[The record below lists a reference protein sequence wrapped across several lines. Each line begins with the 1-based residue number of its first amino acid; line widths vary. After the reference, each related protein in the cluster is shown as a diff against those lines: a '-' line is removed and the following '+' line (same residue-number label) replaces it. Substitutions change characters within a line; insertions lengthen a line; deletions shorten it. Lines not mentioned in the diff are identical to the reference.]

1 MAVPGLAGGGHPSRL
16 DERLQAVVDRIV
28 RGFSP
33 SLVLLFGSRARG
45 DVRPDSDVDLLVV
58 WKDEQPPVNAAA
70 VLRLALGP
78 VGFPMDLAV
87 LTPSQFATFSQWR
100 GHFVH
105 SAVREGMVL
114 HAA

>member
-1 MAVPGLAGGGHPSRL
+1 MDGRTVPGDQRL
-16 DERLQAVVDRIV
+16 REVVDRIV
-28 RGFSP
+28 SGFSP
-33 SLVLLFGSRARG
+33 SLVLLFGSRATGEARL
-45 DVRPDSDVDLLVV
+45 DSDADLLVV
-58 WKDEQPPVNAAA
+58 SKDEHPPANAAA

-87 LTPSQFATFSQWR
+87 LTPSQFATFRQWR

-105 SAVREGMVL
+105 SAVREGLVL